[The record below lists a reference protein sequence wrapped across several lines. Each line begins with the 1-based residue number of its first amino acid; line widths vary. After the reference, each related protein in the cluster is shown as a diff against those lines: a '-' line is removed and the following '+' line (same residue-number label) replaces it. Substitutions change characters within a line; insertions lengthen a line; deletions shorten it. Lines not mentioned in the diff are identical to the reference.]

1 MSFQA
6 VKPLLVASLLA
17 ALSACGGSDN
27 NSNPTTPTSD
37 FNSNLQ
43 TSVATAATSAG
54 LTSATTTDLIDA
66 AYKDSGN
73 TRTSQ
78 LAYLQAEATA
88 ITANTDLS
96 GFVGYTVSNIQ
107 ISNCE
112 SNNVCTMTAT
122 LTNTDADTTTADITT
137 KVKQGTDGKYRLYG
151 DQLSA

>member
-6 VKPLLVASLLA
+6 VKPLLVASCLF
-17 ALSACGGSDN
+17 ALSACSD
-27 NSNPTTPTSD
+27 STDPITPTSE
-37 FNSNLQ
+37 FTSNLQ
-43 TSVATAATSAG
+43 TSVSTASTSAG
-54 LTSATTTDLIDA
+54 LTSTNTTDLIDT

-73 TRTSQ
+73 TRTTQ
-78 LAYLQAEATA
+78 VAYLQAEAAA

-107 ISNCE
+107 ITNCD

>member
-1 MSFQA
+1 MSFHFM
-6 VKPLLVASLLA
+6 KPLLIASCLF
-17 ALSACGGSDN
+17 ALSACGGSD
-27 NSNPTTPTSD
+27 SSSPTTPTSD

-43 TSVATAATSAG
+43 TSVSTAATSAG
-54 LTSATTTDLIDA
+54 LTSTTTTDLIDT

-73 TRTSQ
+73 TKTSQ
-78 LAYLQAEATA
+78 IAYLQAEAAA

-96 GFVGYTVSNIQ
+96 GFAGFTVSNIQ
-107 ISNCE
+107 ITNCDA
-112 SNNVCTMTAT
+112 NNVCTMTAT

>member
-1 MSFQA
+1 MSFHA
-6 VKPLLVASLLA
+6 VKPLLIASCLF
-17 ALSACGGSDN
+17 ALSACGGS
-27 NSNPTTPTSD
+27 SSGSSSTTPTSD

-43 TSVATAATSAG
+43 TSVSTASTSSG
-54 LTSATTTDLIDA
+54 LTSTTTTDLIDT

-73 TRTSQ
+73 TKTAQ
-78 LAYLQAEATA
+78 VAYLQAEAAA

-96 GFVGYTVSNIQ
+96 GFVGYTVSNVQ
-107 ISNCE
+107 ITNCD

-137 KVKQGTDGKYRLYG
+137 KVKQGADGKYRLYG